1 MVKSRTV
8 NDVRIFCCRVCGN
21 EIEEP
26 IKWWEKK
33 PQKMKNVCTHCIQE
47 RQLAKEDA
55 REMVSFTE
63 LLQRYGF
70 KSIQK
75 QPALLSK
82 LRCKNGFRRG

>member
-47 RQLAKEDA
+47 RQHAKKDA
-55 REMVSFTE
+55 REMAKHVSFTE
-63 LLQRYGF
+63 LLQRYGW
-70 KSIQK
+70 
-75 QPALLSK
+75 
-82 LRCKNGFRRG
+82 RR